1 MKNGWENGILLHAF
15 SPIPSNA
22 TTSEMKKLAWKNS
35 FISKVEPS
43 NSEYLMRDLQ
53 SHQHMIPKINE
64 SLLIWFLLVG
74 FTPLNDINIL
84 AKHSSSL
91 EVPYKTRLKSIAL

>member
-1 MKNGWENGILLHAF
+1 
-15 SPIPSNA
+15 
-22 TTSEMKKLAWKNS
+22 
-35 FISKVEPS
+35 
-43 NSEYLMRDLQ
+43 
-53 SHQHMIPKINE
+53 MIPKINE